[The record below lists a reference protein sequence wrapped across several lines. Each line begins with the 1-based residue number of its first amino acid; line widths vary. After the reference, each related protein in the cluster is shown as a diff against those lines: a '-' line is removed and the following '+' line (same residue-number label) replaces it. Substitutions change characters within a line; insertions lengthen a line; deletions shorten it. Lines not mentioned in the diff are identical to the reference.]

1 MDYKHLKDVYVIY
14 ILIEI
19 TSLRLSRVF
28 LFFIVIFFIC
38 VFIFNVQY
46 TAYYCVSCLAY
57 IAKLS
62 QKEV

>member
-38 VFIFNVQY
+38 VFILMFSTLPI
-46 TAYYCVSCLAY
+46 TAFLV
-57 IAKLS
+57 
-62 QKEV
+62 